1 MSSNQENDNESN
13 YVSFQPKRS
22 YRGGIRCAHTGEV
35 FHSSTDIHTSGHY
48 SHNLGLWFSSS
59 FNYNE
64 YCFNKQIHAYAD
76 PAFRNQ
82 MASNFNK
89 DVRMYKS
96 KVPDNVTN
104 TEEKNVLEENIV
116 EK

>member
-1 MSSNQENDNESN
+1 MSSTQENENESN
-13 YVSFQPKRS
+13 HVVFQPHQS
-22 YRGGIRCAHTGEV
+22 YRGEIRCTHSGEV
-35 FHSSTDIHTSGHY
+35 FHHSTNIYTNGHY
-48 SHNLGLWFSSS
+48 SRKLGLWFSSS

-76 PAFRNQ
+76 LAFRNQ

-96 KVPDNVTN
+96 KVSDDDTN
-104 TEEKNVLEENIV
+104 TNDSNVLEE
-116 EK
+116 